1 LARLAA
7 SPTLFATDPTLLA
20 PLAAVS
26 LTVPAVLLL
35 FRDPLRPLREAVDRA
50 RVFLVDDDRPRDEE
64 ERERAVDELREPEV
78 FRELDAL
85 RPLDAVFV
93 LPLVLP
99 VPFLDVLL
107 ERPEVLRR
115 RLVLAFACAIFCS
128 SVRFL
133 STPTD
138 HPKIPFRVIPAYPRT
153 HTGNGR

>member
-1 LARLAA
+1 LAA

-26 LTVPAVLLL
+26 LTVSPTDPAVLLL
-35 FRDPLRPLREAVDRA
+35 FRDPLRVLREAVDRA

-78 FRELDAL
+78 FRELDVL

-138 HPKIPFRVIPAYPRT
+138 HPIPFRVLPAYPRT
-153 HTGNGR
+153 LTGNGR